1 MERYKKKIY
10 KILAIFN
17 FYFLLMFLY
26 VLSAK
31 NMDRDS
37 SEQIDFVAVSWRMNT
52 YSTDLVLFVKS
63 RKDIWK

>member
-17 FYFLLMFLY
+17 FYFLLMLLY

-31 NMDRDS
+31 NTDRDS
-37 SEQIDFVAVSWRMNT
+37 SEQIDFVAVS
-52 YSTDLVLFVKS
+52 
-63 RKDIWK
+63 

>member
-17 FYFLLMFLY
+17 FYFLLMLLY

-52 YSTDLVLFVKS
+52 YSIDLVLFVKS